1 MASGSVSEVASLADT
16 KLLDFVKH
24 DGENNTTPPLDLP
37 EVWQYKEDDF
47 TSERRKIGSGGFG
60 VVFKR
65 SLKKFDGNFSYIAE
79 KQMHCGNIQRWE
91 K

>member
-1 MASGSVSEVASLADT
+1 MASGSVSEVASLANTD
-16 KLLDFVKH
+16 LLNPVEH
-24 DGENNTTPPLDLP
+24 DGENNTAPRLDLP
-37 EVWQYKEDDF
+37 EVRQYKEEDF
-47 TSERRKIGSGGFG
+47 TSERIKIGSGGFG

-79 KQMHCGNIQRWE
+79 KQMHCGIIQRWE